1 MDMVVLS
8 LHWYASIKNNKTHP
22 QKSKNPRDIVN
33 IFSGMRRT
41 FISEENKTERQQSD
55 YMSIYRP
62 NFCGLN

>member
-8 LHWYASIKNNKTHP
+8 LHWYASIKINKTHP

-41 FISEENKTERQQSD
+41 FIGEENKAGTQQSD

-62 NFCGLN
+62 NFSALD